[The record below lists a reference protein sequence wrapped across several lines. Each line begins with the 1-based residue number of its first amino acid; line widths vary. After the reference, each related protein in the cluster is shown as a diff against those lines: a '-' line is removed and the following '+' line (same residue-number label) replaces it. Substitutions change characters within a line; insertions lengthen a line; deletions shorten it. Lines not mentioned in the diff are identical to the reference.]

1 MAEESRTAVIAA
13 LLGNA
18 GLAALKAVAAVSTGS
33 AAMLA
38 ETFHSVSDTGNQLLL
53 LLGMRLAR
61 RPPGPRH
68 PFGHGRNVYF
78 WSFVVSMLLFTL
90 GGAFSIREGIHKLM
104 DPGAPST
111 GYAWAYGVLA
121 GALLFESMSLT
132 VALRALFRAKGRQ
145 SLLASLHES
154 RDPTLPTVVLE
165 DSAALLSIVVAAAG
179 IAGTQLTGRLV
190 WDALASC
197 VIGATLIGI
206 ALFLAYEN
214 YSLLIGE
221 STSPERQATIRRVI
235 ASDSAVARVVSI
247 RTLHLAPEEIVVA
260 AAVDFRDDQS
270 VPELEAAI
278 PRLHAA
284 IRRAVP
290 EARFIS
296 VEPATA
302 PATLSARPDAGDAGA
317 PRSPR
322 DRRAGAAR

>member
-1 MAEESRTAVIAA
+1 MAQESRRAVIAA

-18 GLAALKAVAAVSTGS
+18 ALVVLKAVAAGFTGS

-38 ETFHSVSDTGNQLLL
+38 ETYHSISDTGNQLLL

-90 GGAFSIREGIHKLM
+90 GGAFSIREGIHKVI
-104 DPGAPST
+104 DPGEPST

-121 GALLFESMSLT
+121 GSFLFESMSLT
-132 VALRALFRAKGRQ
+132 VALRALHEAKGRQ
-145 SLLASLHES
+145 SFLEALHDS
-154 RDPTLPTVVLE
+154 RDPMLPTVVLE
-165 DSAALLSIVVAAAG
+165 DSAALVSVLVAAAG
-179 IAGTQLTGRLV
+179 IAATQLTGHFL
-190 WDALASC
+190 WDALASG
-197 VIGATLIGI
+197 VIGATLIGV

-221 STSPERQATIRRVI
+221 STSPEIQAAIRRAI
-235 ASDSAVARVVSI
+235 ERDPSVARVVSI
-247 RTLHLAPEEIVVA
+247 RTMHIAPEEIVVA

-270 VPELEAAI
+270 VPDVEVAV

-284 IRRAVP
+284 IRRAAP
-290 EARFIS
+290 EARFIL
-296 VEPATA
+296 VEPATTSPA
-302 PATLSARPDAGDAGA
+302 PPQRVA
-317 PRSPR
+317 
-322 DRRAGAAR
+322 